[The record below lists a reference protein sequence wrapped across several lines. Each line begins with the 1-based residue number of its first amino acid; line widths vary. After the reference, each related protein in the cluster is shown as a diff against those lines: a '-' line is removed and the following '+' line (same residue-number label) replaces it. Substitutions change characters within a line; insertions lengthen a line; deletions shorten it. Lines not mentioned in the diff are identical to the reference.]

1 MSADALLDRWN
12 GCGYYRHIGMRV
24 LRADADGSEF
34 EIVVGDEHLQAY
46 GTAHGGIVAGLVDAA
61 MGLAILGRA
70 PDGEGCATVEM
81 KLNFVAPAMP
91 GRLRGFGRVVS
102 EGRRTVVAWGEAR
115 DDTGRLV
122 ACGLGTFQRIPASQ

>member
-1 MSADALLDRWN
+1 MSGDTLLDRWN
-12 GCGYYRHIGMRV
+12 GCGFYRLIGMRV

-34 EIVVGDEHLQAY
+34 TVTIGDDHLQAY

-70 PDGEGCATVEM
+70 PEGEGCATVEM
-81 KLNFVAPAMP
+81 KINFVAPAMP
-91 GRLRGFGRVVS
+91 GPLQGHGRVVS

-115 DDTGRLV
+115 SGDGRLV
-122 ACGLGTFQRIPASQ
+122 ACGLGTFQRIPA